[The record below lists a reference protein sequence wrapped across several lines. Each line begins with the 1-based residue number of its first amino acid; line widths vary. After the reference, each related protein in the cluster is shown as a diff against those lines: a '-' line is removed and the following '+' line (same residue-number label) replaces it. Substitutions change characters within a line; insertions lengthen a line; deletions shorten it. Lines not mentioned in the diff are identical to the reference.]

1 MAFAPVGAVQRLG
14 PRLVPDMNSAE
25 SERVIRPRVF
35 ACTIWNFVA
44 RQDITGPA
52 QMEHLGVPHVPVAGR
67 PPRGQRPKQIAI
79 YHRGKRVL
87 MQRERTRIRLIVI
100 GKTDWC
106 ITQFCRPSSPDG
118 MAKINARMFFVRAF
132 FILGDVCVRFLF
144 FDYNHGNGII
154 ALVCDGQVYGCVP
167 ATGQFF

>member
-1 MAFAPVGAVQRLG
+1 MDAKIQYRIKPVKQNVMAFAPVGAVQRLG
-14 PRLVPDMNSAE
+14 PHLVPDMNSAV

-35 ACTIWNFVA
+35 VCTIWNFVA
-44 RQDITGPA
+44 RRDITGPV
-52 QMEHLGVPHVPVAGR
+52 QMEHLGVPHAPVVGR

-118 MAKINARMFFVRAF
+118 VAKINARMFF
-132 FILGDVCVRFLF
+132 LCGRFLF
-144 FDYNHGNGII
+144 
-154 ALVCDGQVYGCVP
+154 LVMCVSDFYFSITTM
-167 ATGQFF
+167 ATE